1 MVNLKVK
8 RLNEYAVIPSY
19 ANPGDA
25 GMDLYSVRDYVI
37 KPGER
42 ELISTGI
49 AVEFSEGYEFQIRPR
64 SGLAIKH
71 GISIVNSPGTVDAG
85 YRGELGVILINH
97 GDRDFEISRGDKI
110 AQGVLSPVVQAEIVE
125 ANDLGVSAR
134 GDGGFGSSGGHES
147 LESRT

>member
-25 GMDLYSVRDYVI
+25 GMDLYSVRDYII

-125 ANDLGVSAR
+125 ANDLRVSAR
-134 GDGGFGSSGGHES
+134 GDGGFGSSGGHGS